1 MGKLCPNE
9 FIKCWLLC
17 FEFAF
22 CSICRCYGIND
33 VFGYLFIVV
42 LRNGNEVT
50 CFKHYMER
58 VITDNFIH
66 RAASKGKECL
76 QEGILFLKCM
86 FALSKVEVW
95 LLLHNCACIC
105 CFSFSSRRRFRRTL
119 TMFECVFLVERVR
132 SIAFI
137 WVKHRLIRLF
147 KLDDVERGLFE
158 RL

>member
-1 MGKLCPNE
+1 MMWCTLCKITISNTFCGTTAVFE
-9 FIKCWLLC
+9 YRRNDRFCMQNARRGWLLS
-17 FEFAF
+17 FEFVF
-22 CSICRCYGIND
+22 CYICRCYGIND
-33 VFGYLFIVV
+33 VFAYLFIVV

-50 CFKHYMER
+50 CFKHYEER

-66 RAASKGKECL
+66 RAASKGKESL

-119 TMFECVFLVERVR
+119 TMFESVFLVERVR
-132 SIAFI
+132 
-137 WVKHRLIRLF
+137 
-147 KLDDVERGLFE
+147 
-158 RL
+158 